1 MEGLI
6 RRWGTGLR
14 RKCGVR
20 LEGIAVLMQR
30 EEEDNKRPKL
40 EWTPNDANAF
50 TGHEMSS
57 WNKTFSCAT
66 KRDRF
71 ASEQP
76 VDQPADQPAGQ
87 TDAITVSQTR
97 RTTDRNRGAV
107 LEVVSSCRLHDL
119 TSRGPWRSCRCHGGK
134 LNRRQVSSLWR
145 RRRRGQSRCE

>member
-66 KRDRF
+66 KRDGF
-71 ASEQP
+71 APDQP
-76 VDQPADQPAGQ
+76 VDQPAGPASRTSQPDEQ
-87 TDAITVSQTR
+87 T
-97 RTTDRNRGAV
+97 
-107 LEVVSSCRLHDL
+107 
-119 TSRGPWRSCRCHGGK
+119 P
-134 LNRRQVSSLWR
+134 
-145 RRRRGQSRCE
+145 